1 VYPRKLFIRSV
12 DHTGP
17 SMDVEEEVTALRTN
31 GHLHKQQARQEEP
44 LWAWRSVLSGTI
56 AGT

>member
-1 VYPRKLFIRSV
+1 
-12 DHTGP
+12 
-17 SMDVEEEVTALRTN
+17 MDVEEEVTALRTN